1 MKNITSSF
9 MKTTK
14 LFSLMSIMALTVLT
28 SCVNDDDYSI
38 PNVGDAQE
46 PNISATTT
54 ISIVKSMYDSS
65 TDAIVDFDEQG
76 TDLVLEGYVISND
89 EAGNFY
95 KTLIIQ
101 DEPENPV
108 AGIQIDIDD
117 PTLYDLYKPGRKV
130 YVKLNGLGMENQ
142 NGVLH
147 IGTING
153 TSVERIPAVTYTD
166 YIIRSTEV
174 AEIVP
179 KVITPGA
186 YTDANLNLLV
196 QIDDM
201 QLRSEEV
208 GLPYANADDT
218 YTVNRYLKNCGDDS
232 QIIIRNSGFAAFK
245 SQLFPTGRG
254 TVTAVFSKY
263 NSDYQL
269 FIRDTDDVAFDGE
282 RCDPLFEEFFET
294 GFTTWTAYNVIGSQV
309 WIPNSYGNP
318 GYCAAMS
325 GFSGGNHENEDWLIS
340 PAIDLTG
347 VTEAILNFQTAKNY
361 NGNLLEVY
369 MATNYSGGDPNT
381 DGDWTPLS
389 ATLSAGSWSWTD
401 SGDIDV
407 SAAAGGNLYIA
418 FKYTSTT
425 SASSTWE
432 VDNVKVFVP

>member
-1 MKNITSSF
+1 

-196 QIDDM
+196 QIDEM

-218 YTVNRYLKNCGDDS
+218 YTVNRYLKNC
-232 QIIIRNSGFAAFK
+232 
-245 SQLFPTGRG
+245 
-254 TVTAVFSKY
+254 
-263 NSDYQL
+263 
-269 FIRDTDDVAFDGE
+269 E
-282 RCDPLFEEFFET
+282 
-294 GFTTWTAYNVIGSQV
+294 
-309 WIPNSYGNP
+309 
-318 GYCAAMS
+318 M
-325 GFSGGNHENEDWLIS
+325 
-340 PAIDLTG
+340 
-347 VTEAILNFQTAKNY
+347 ILKL
-361 NGNLLEVY
+361 LLETV
-369 MATNYSGGDPNT
+369 DLL
-381 DGDWTPLS
+381 LS
-389 ATLSAGSWSWTD
+389 K
-401 SGDIDV
+401 V
-407 SAAAGGNLYIA
+407 SC
-418 FKYTSTT
+418 SQQ
-425 SASSTWE
+425 E
-432 VDNVKVFVP
+432 EEP